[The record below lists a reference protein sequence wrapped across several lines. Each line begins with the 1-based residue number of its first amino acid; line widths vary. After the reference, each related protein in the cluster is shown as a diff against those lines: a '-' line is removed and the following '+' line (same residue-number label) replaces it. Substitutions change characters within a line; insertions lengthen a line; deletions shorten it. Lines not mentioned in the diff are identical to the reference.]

1 VKKLFL
7 IIVAILLTLQFASAQ
22 YKPRKKNKMSKQN
35 IIKPVDY
42 SKCLPPGITP
52 ETVVSTKDSG
62 FDTVTMTRKVAT
74 IDVKETLEKLGG
86 RCVSEKLVDK
96 AGKEIK
102 FYNLQGCW
110 GNPPA
115 DYLEILETQTK
126 EIADLKKKFTVIELT
141 CNPSGGM
148 IQ

>member
-1 VKKLFL
+1 MKIILITIVLSLFSTQFANAQSRIKSKRKYKKPMVVK
-7 IIVAILLTLQFASAQ
+7 IIDVSECLPAGITLQ
-22 YKPRKKNKMSKQN
+22 
-35 IIKPVDY
+35 
-42 SKCLPPGITP
+42 
-52 ETVVSTKDSG
+52 TVVSTKDLG

-74 IDVKETLEKLGG
+74 INVKETLAKLGG
-86 RCVSEKLVDK
+86 RCVSGKLVDK
-96 AGKEIK
+96 AGKEIR

-126 EIADLKKKFTVIELT
+126 EIADLKKKFTVVELT

>member
-1 VKKLFL
+1 MKRTFL
-7 IIVAILLTLQFASAQ
+7 LLIVVIFSTQMMSAQ
-22 YKPRKKNKMSKQN
+22 SRRKINRKTKKPMIVQ
-35 IIKPVDY
+35 ILDV
-42 SKCLPPGITP
+42 SKCLPKEISL
-52 ETVVSTKDSG
+52 ETVVSTKDMG
-62 FDTVTMTRKVAT
+62 FDKVTKTQKMVQVKVL
-74 IDVKETLEKLGG
+74 ETLLELGG
-86 RCVSEKLVDK
+86 KCVSEKLVDK
-96 AGKEIK
+96 TGREIK

-126 EIADLKKKFTVIELT
+126 ELAELKKKFTVVELT

>member
-7 IIVAILLTLQFASAQ
+7 LVTASLLLLQIVSAQ
-22 YKPRKKNKMSKQN
+22 HKPRKKNKMSKQN
-35 IIKPVDY
+35 VMKSMDY
-42 SKCLPPGITP
+42 SKCLPPGITI
-52 ETVVSTKDSG
+52 ETVVSTKDLG
-62 FDTVTMTRKVAT
+62 FDKGKMLRKVAT
-74 IDVKETLEKLGG
+74 IYVKETLEKLGG
-86 RCVSEKLVDK
+86 KCVSGKLVDK

-148 IQ
+148 IP